1 MPIPAL
7 NAEGLLPAGVHP
19 AELTELLRQFGRF
32 SRTEARPRLASRL
45 TDLVGELRR
54 TGLVRALVVDGS
66 FVTSK
71 EAPEDVDLILVLA
84 AGHDWEAEL
93 GPDAY
98 RLLSR
103 RQNRRRFGFD
113 VLVAEDGSVAYEEYV
128 QFFSRVRD
136 DATLRKG
143 MVRIEL

>member
-7 NAEGLLPAGVHP
+7 NADGLLPAGVH
-19 AELTELLRQFGRF
+19 AADLQELLRQFGRF

-45 TDLVGELRR
+45 AELVGELPK
-54 TGLVRALVVDGS
+54 TGLVRALVLDGS

-84 AGHDWEAEL
+84 AGHDWEADL
-93 GPDAY
+93 GPDTY

-103 RQNRRRFGFD
+103 RQNGRRFGFD
-113 VLVAEDGSVAYEEYV
+113 VLVAEDASVAYEEYV
-128 QFFSRVRD
+128 QFFSRVRE
-136 DATLRKG
+136 DAALRKG
-143 MVRIEL
+143 LVRIEL